1 MDIKEILSITGKPGL
16 YKIISTIK
24 TGMIVESL
32 IDKKRIPIYPSDKI
46 SKMKD
51 IYIFTTEEDMAL
63 IDIFKIISEK
73 ENGGKAISHKAD
85 DKKIREYFEQVLPTY
100 DKERVYTSDIKKV
113 FNWYNQLQENNMLDF
128 SEKEE
133 VIEEATEVKD
143 VVAEDKPKTV
153 EKSTDNTKSA
163 TPKKTVKA
171 KKETDT
177 E

>member
-1 MDIKEILSITGKPGL
+1 MDLKEILSVTGKPGL

-51 IYIFTTEEDMAL
+51 ISIYAIEDDVPL
-63 IDIFKIISEK
+63 IKVFKLIAEK
-73 ENGGKAISHKAD
+73 ENGGKAISHKED
-85 DKKIREYFEQVLPTY
+85 DKKIRAYFEQVLPSY
-100 DKERVYTSDIKKV
+100 DKEQVYTSDIKKV
-113 FNWYNQLQENNMLDF
+113 FYWYNQLQENNMLDF
-128 SEKEE
+128 TEAEE
-133 VIEEATEVKD
+133 VVEDGAVVKD
-143 VVAEDKPKTV
+143 EIVKDKPKKVKKSEDKPKSV
-153 EKSTDNTKSA
+153 

-171 KKETDT
+171 KKET

>member
-1 MDIKEILSITGKPGL
+1 MDLKEILSITGKPGL

-51 IYIFTTEEDMAL
+51 ISIYTVEDDVPL
-63 IDIFKIISEK
+63 IDVFKLIAEK
-73 ENGGKAISHKAD
+73 ENGGKAISHKED
-85 DKKIREYFEQVLPTY
+85 DKKIRAYFEQVLPTY
-100 DKERVYTSDIKKV
+100 DKEQVYTSDIKKV
-113 FNWYNQLQENNMLDF
+113 FMWYNQLQEKNMLDF
-128 SEKEE
+128 TEEEE
-133 VIEEATEVKD
+133 VVAETTEVKNE
-143 VVAEDKPKTV
+143 VVEDKPKKV
-153 EKSTDNTKSA
+153 VKSAVKPQSA

>member
-51 IYIFTTEEDMAL
+51 ISIYTIEDDVPL
-63 IDIFKIISEK
+63 IEVFKLIAEK
-73 ENGGKAISHKAD
+73 ENFGKTISHKED
-85 DKKIREYFEQVLPTY
+85 DKKIRAYFEQVLPNY
-100 DKERVYTSDIKKV
+100 NKEQVYTSDIKKV
-113 FNWYNQLQENNMLDF
+113 FNWYNQLQENKMLDF
-128 SEKEE
+128 TEAEE
-133 VIEEATEVKD
+133 VVEETIEAKDEV
-143 VVAEDKPKTV
+143 VEDKPKKV
-153 EKSTDNTKSA
+153 EKSAAKPKSP